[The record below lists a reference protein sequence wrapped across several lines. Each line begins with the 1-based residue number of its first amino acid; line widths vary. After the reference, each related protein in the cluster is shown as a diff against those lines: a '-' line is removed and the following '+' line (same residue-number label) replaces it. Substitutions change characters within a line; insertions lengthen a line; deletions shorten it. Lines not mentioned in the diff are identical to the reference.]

1 MSNFSFVI
9 RNSSFEF
16 RLMIDL
22 DDKKIPQHI
31 AIIMD
36 GNGRWATRQAL
47 PRLEGHK
54 RGVETADEIVTCAK
68 DLGVK
73 YLTLFAFSQ
82 ENWNRPPDE
91 VAGLMDLLCNFLVSK
106 RPKLIANQVRLLT
119 IGDVESLPS
128 PVIREL
134 SASVE
139 ATRRMEAMTLV
150 LALSYGS
157 RKEIV
162 KAAEQLIRKR
172 ISTPEPTAPVSPEE
186 FAGFLDTKGIPDP
199 DLLIRTSGENRISNF
214 LLWQMAYTELYFT
227 ETPWPDFKKQ
237 EFLQAIEEYQSRER
251 RFGLT
256 SDQIRD
262 FD

>member
-1 MSNFSFVI
+1 MTT
-9 RNSSFEF
+9 E
-16 RLMIDL
+16 IDL
-22 DDKKIPQHI
+22 KKIPNHI

-36 GNGRWATRQAL
+36 GNGRWATRQNL

-54 RGVETADEIVTCAK
+54 RGVETADDIVTCAR

-82 ENWNRPPDE
+82 ENWNRPADE
-91 VAGLMDLLCNFLVSK
+91 VAGLMDLLCNFLISK
-106 RPKLIANQVRLLT
+106 RPKLIKNQVRLLT
-119 IGDVESLPS
+119 IGEVERLPP

-134 SASVE
+134 SASIE
-139 ATRRMEAMTLV
+139 ATARFDAMTLV

-157 RKEIV
+157 RNEIV
-162 KAAEQLIRKR
+162 KAAEGLIRKR
-172 ISTPEPTAPVSPEE
+172 VSSANPQAPVSPEE
-186 FAGFLDTKGIPDP
+186 FASFLNTREIPDP
-199 DLLIRTSGENRISNF
+199 DLLIRTSGEHRISNF
-214 LLWQMAYTELYFT
+214 LLWQSAYSELYFS
-227 ETPWPDFKKQ
+227 ETLWPDFQKE
-237 EFLQAIEEYQSRER
+237 EFLQAIGEYQSRER